1 MKLHW
6 SISNLI
12 VGTIIT
18 MMLSSTLALA
28 QNDLTNRLISA
39 SISTLNRRELHRVPP
54 VSDFYTLAD
63 KMDAA
68 TEASSRDGSLLLE
81 EHRIWENSRK
91 IVEQA
96 PDRHAIYQRL
106 RARGWKGS
114 WEDTEKMASAT
125 RDDRYRAVRE
135 IQRDGLR
142 AYQHHIASGLRK
154 MADKMANDYHL
165 LLLPEMTFCS
175 TWNGI
180 FIGSIALGGV
190 LSLGG
195 IDPWGDALVAF
206 GGIGLFGEWL
216 AC

>member
-18 MMLSSTLALA
+18 MMLSSTFALA
-28 QNDLTNRLISA
+28 QNTPTNRLISA

-54 VSDFYTLAD
+54 AGDFYTLAD

-81 EHRIWENSRK
+81 EHRIWENSKK

-125 RDDRYRAVRE
+125 REDRYKAVRE
-135 IQRDGLR
+135 IQEYGLR
-142 AYQHHIASGLRK
+142 VYQHGLSEGV
-154 MADKMANDYHL
+154 L
-165 LLLPEMTFCS
+165 LRPLGNVVYFMPPYVITEDE
-175 TWNGI
+175 
-180 FIGSIALGGV
+180 IALLARV
-190 LSLGG
+190 ACAG
-195 IDPWGDALVAF
+195 ID
-206 GGIGLFGEWL
+206 L
-216 AC
+216 AVR